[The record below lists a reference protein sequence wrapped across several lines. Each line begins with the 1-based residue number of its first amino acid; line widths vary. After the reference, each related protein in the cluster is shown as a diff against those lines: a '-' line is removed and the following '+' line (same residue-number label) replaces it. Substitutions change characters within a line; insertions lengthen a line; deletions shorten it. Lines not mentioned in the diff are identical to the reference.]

1 MGQRAEIPSQKRKKM
16 PEVQILNPD
25 REQIT
30 GIKIQR
36 KRKVP
41 DLYFQ
46 EK

>member
-1 MGQRAEIPSQKRKKM
+1 M
-16 PEVQILNPD
+16 PEVQILNTD
-25 REQIT
+25 REKIT
-30 GIKIQR
+30 RIKIQR

>member
-1 MGQRAEIPSQKRKKM
+1 M